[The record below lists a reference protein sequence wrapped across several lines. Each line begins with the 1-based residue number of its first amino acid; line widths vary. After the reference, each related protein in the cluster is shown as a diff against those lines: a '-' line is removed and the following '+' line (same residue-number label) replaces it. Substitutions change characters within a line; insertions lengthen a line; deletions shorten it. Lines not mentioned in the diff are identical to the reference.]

1 MIHTVRVRIGSRD
14 VSRRVE
20 GEGKSPHKRNF
31 PARAGTRTRSIDWGG
46 DCAVGCADEAMK
58 RSVSVV
64 ESGDVPPR
72 VDAEW
77 NGSLGQ
83 ARASSRS
90 IDGSSYRA
98 CGGSAHE
105 AVTHIVCI
113 YVESG
118 DITSG
123 VHAYG
128 QGSAVANVCR
138 CARNIDR
145 CDRPSGRCSHK
156 AVIRIV

>member
-1 MIHTVRVRIGSRD
+1 M
-14 VSRRVE
+14 
-20 GEGKSPHKRNF
+20 KS
-31 PARAGTRTRSIDWGG
+31 
-46 DCAVGCADEAMK
+46 
-58 RSVSVV
+58 SVSVV

-105 AVTHIVCI
+105 AGTHIVCI
-113 YVESG
+113 YGESG
-118 DITSG
+118 DITPR

-128 QGSAVANVCR
+128 PGSPGANVCR
-138 CARNIDR
+138 CPRTIDAWDPPTGR
-145 CDRPSGRCSHK
+145 VPHQSGM
-156 AVIRIV
+156 

>member
-1 MIHTVRVRIGSRD
+1 MIRTVRVGIGARGA
-14 VSRRVE
+14 SRRVE

-98 CGGSAHE
+98 FGGTPPE
-105 AVTHIVCI
+105 AVTPILFL
-113 YVESG
+113 YV
-118 DITSG
+118 
-123 VHAYG
+123 
-128 QGSAVANVCR
+128 
-138 CARNIDR
+138 
-145 CDRPSGRCSHK
+145 
-156 AVIRIV
+156 